1 MEVHVF
7 HATIT
12 TLTVLILVLLFLVLA
27 FIPIFLAKRR
37 KQESKIH
44 ERNRLEDS
52 TAGFESSPEGSVPA
66 NDEGTYLYFNTET
79 ALPTHICLHKDAN
92 LKEKAKN
99 MSIQIENLE
108 EEFFNLVEY
117 VNENVKN
124 EKNIATQG
132 DNKEHNRYIDIGK
145 NQLSFFMKY
154 SFSSI

>member
-1 MEVHVF
+1 MAGNVF

-52 TAGFESSPEGSVPA
+52 TASFESSPEGSGPA
-66 NDEGTYLYFNTET
+66 NDDGSYLYITMETEMEEA

-92 LKEKAKN
+92 LKEKSKD
-99 MSIQIENLE
+99 MSQTIHKKVKMFQLRFLHQMEILQ
-108 EEFFNLVEY
+108 EFV
-117 VNENVKN
+117 
-124 EKNIATQG
+124 
-132 DNKEHNRYIDIGK
+132 R
-145 NQLSFFMKY
+145 
-154 SFSSI
+154 